1 MCLYCHAYIVQ
12 SLKKSQMQTLKAL
25 SKTRT
30 LSNTCQI
37 AKAIAVTTT
46 HRRTMSLWPQSFI
59 SDDDTSPFS
68 ALSRFLDDYGDY
80 RSTLRPQNRNL
91 GTRTFAPKFNVRE
104 LPDHY
109 ELEGELPGIEQK
121 DIEIEFSDR
130 STLTVRGK
138 TERSYT
144 AGTPPTGFIEG
155 PASQGAIESGQD
167 TAQKPSEKQVTKEQE
182 KRSDEG
188 KYWVSERS
196 LGEFSR
202 SFSFPQ
208 SIDQDQVQAS
218 LKSGI
223 LSIIVPKARKQDKR
237 KITIS

>member
-1 MCLYCHAYIVQ
+1 
-12 SLKKSQMQTLKAL
+12 
-25 SKTRT
+25 
-30 LSNTCQI
+30 
-37 AKAIAVTTT
+37 
-46 HRRTMSLWPQSFI
+46 MSLWPRSFI
-59 SDDDTSPFS
+59 SDDPTSP
-68 ALSRFLDDYGDY
+68 LSPLVRFLDDYGDY
-80 RSTLRPQNRNL
+80 RSSVGPQNRNL
-91 GTRTFAPKFNVRE
+91 GSRTFAPKFNVRE
-104 LPDHY
+104 LPDSY

-121 DIEIEFSDR
+121 DIEVEFSDK

-138 TERSYT
+138 TEQSYT

-155 PASQGAIESGQD
+155 PASQGTIESGQA
-167 TAQKPSEKQVTKEQE
+167 TAQKPSEKQVAKEQE
-182 KRSDEG
+182 TRSDQG

-208 SIDQDQVQAS
+208 NIDQDQVKAS

-223 LSIIVPKARKQDKR
+223 LSVIVPKARKQDRR